1 MFSIFYFFQFC
12 GVAQMAAVHKYSKP
26 ILVIHLQD
34 LEVLNLKTKGF
45 WETFLNETFGI
56 EGSFQNPRPDDN
68 GP

>member
-1 MFSIFYFFQFC
+1 
-12 GVAQMAAVHKYSKP
+12 MAAVHKYSKP